1 VTGVISGVSTLT
13 PLPLWYQGFNA
24 EFEDNFS
31 NQVQFFIA
39 DDELRA
45 ALRGEL
51 MALLVPPYKQFLSK
65 YGNEEFA
72 KKKDKYLK
80 YSAES
85 LEAMIGKFF
94 EGQLIKGKQLLTAVN
109 NN

>member
-1 VTGVISGVSTLT
+1 M
-13 PLPLWYQGFNA
+13 
-24 EFEDNFS
+24 
-31 NQVQFFIA
+31 QFFIA
-39 DDELRA
+39 DDDLRA

-65 YGNEEFA
+65 YGNEDFA

-94 EGQLIKGKQLLTAVN
+94 EGQLIKGKQLLTAAN
-109 NN
+109 NSN

>member
-1 VTGVISGVSTLT
+1 MRETHAL
-13 PLPLWYQGFNA
+13 YQGFNA

-39 DDELRA
+39 DDDLRT

-65 YGNEEFA
+65 YGHEEFA

-85 LEAMIGKFF
+85 LEGMISKFF
-94 EGQLIKGKQLLTAVN
+94 DGALTKGKQLLTAATN
-109 NN
+109 N